1 MKARAAITNI
11 GAYLLLAG
19 FGLTM
24 SVPLLW
30 MISTSLK
37 DPSAVGLYPPRWI
50 PTRPE
55 MVSVAGKQYPAGL
68 LQERGRR
75 ATVAIV
81 AARPGQRVILDARGK
96 ERIVPSSSVVPK
108 EAIHLEWS
116 NYARAWKALRVERGF
131 LGLLRNADGFLVFYL
146 NSLLVTFCVTTGQLV
161 TCSLA
166 AFAFARLR
174 FRARDALFLAYLA
187 TLMVPAVVTMIPLF
201 GLMRMARLTDTYWA
215 LILPG
220 LFSAYGTF
228 LLRQFFM
235 TVPTELEDAARID
248 GAGPFSIYWRI
259 IMPLSKPALA
269 TLGTFV
275 FLHTWNDFLWPLIVI
290 DDLGKKT
297 LPIGLAHFQGPYL
310 TEWHLLMAAS
320 VIVMFPVLIVFVI
333 GQRYF
338 VRGIA
343 LSGLKA

>member
-1 MKARAAITNI
+1 MRGRAAIAAI
-11 GAYLLLAG
+11 AAYLLLAG
-19 FGLTM
+19 LGFTM
-24 SVPLLW
+24 SLPLLW
-30 MISTSLK
+30 MLSTSLK
-37 DPSAVGLYPPRWI
+37 DPRTVGLYPPRWI
-50 PTRPE
+50 PTRPGT
-55 MVSVAGKQYPAGL
+55 VAVRGKEYPAGL
-68 LQERGRR
+68 ITERGRKM
-75 ATVAIV
+75 TVAIV
-81 AARPGQRVILDARGK
+81 GRRPGQVVILDARGV
-96 ERIVPSSSVVPK
+96 ERLVPESAMAPQEQV
-108 EAIHLEWS
+108 HLEWR
-116 NYARAWKALRVERGF
+116 NYVEAWKALPVESGF
-131 LGLLRNADGFLVFYL
+131 LGLLHNADGFLVFYL
-146 NSLLVTFCVTTGQLV
+146 NSLLVTICVTAGQLI

-174 FRARDALFLAYLA
+174 FPGRDVFFLGYVA

-201 GLMRMARLTDTYWA
+201 GLMRIGRLTDTYWA

-235 TVPTELEDAARID
+235 TVPTELEDAAKID
-248 GAGPFSIYWRI
+248 GAGPFAIYWRI
-259 IMPLSKPALA
+259 VMPLCKPALA
-269 TLGTFV
+269 TLGTFT
-275 FLHTWNDFLWPLIVI
+275 FLHTWNEFLWPLIVI